1 MKIALMHTKVA
12 LDSADEENRPAL
24 QKGYDKQFAK
34 INDATLKFVNGNI
47 NPEQQSTVY
56 KMLTGFVDDSIKSTS
71 NVYNEDKVFDAH
83 EKFFDDFKKY
93 NVLAYPQNLLD
104 SYLLMNA
111 KDSPVHST
119 DPIVASQAKSDIEG
133 KETSLESALGISSLL
148 EMQEYLMD
156 AVASGNAEQVQEE
169 FKNISVPL
177 SDPKTD
183 TQLNM
188 DNDNLFSDI

>member
-1 MKIALMHTKVA
+1 MKTYVITGATSGIGKALV
-12 LDSADEENRPAL
+12 E
-24 QKGYDKQFAK
+24 
-34 INDATLKFVNGNI
+34 KFVNGNI

-119 DPIVASQAKSDIEG
+119 DPICS
-133 KETSLESALGISSLL
+133 ISS
-148 EMQEYLMD
+148 
-156 AVASGNAEQVQEE
+156 
-169 FKNISVPL
+169 
-177 SDPKTD
+177 
-183 TQLNM
+183 
-188 DNDNLFSDI
+188 